1 MAAMAEGGAVVRQGH
16 LRKLK
21 TMKKKYF
28 VLRAETSESSARLEY
43 YESEKKFRSGAAP
56 RRVLP
61 LKSCYNITRRLDLKQ
76 KHVIALFTKEEQ
88 LCIVAENEVDLHAWL
103 TAILKQF
110 RSDDASEELLHPI
123 QHVWQVNVQK
133 KGLGASKNIQ
143 GLYNLCLTDKTLT
156 LVKIKS
162 QNNVIS
168 NLDIQER
175 VEYSLKNIRRCGDSE
190 CFFYMEVGRQTATG
204 AGELWMHSDDSNIAQ
219 SMHST
224 IYHAM
229 RNCAKETENEKDH
242 IVVPAKNSL
251 LMEGSHPLPARRQ
264 TYSDGR
270 GRAGI
275 YNDKGLCVGS
285 CIRQC
290 VCVSATYSID
300 DSSAAIAPLT
310 PTNAENQPPNNTLT
324 TDKLIDH
331 PVRLKKHNRTDS
343 LPTGCSLFQ
352 EPLKIGHTRTW
363 STPLTGDELDRAILE
378 KSLIHSS
385 CKTVN
390 GKDIFPT
397 KKASGCRRASTGQ
410 RFPKLSPAHTKNSSA
425 LRKRCE
431 TMPSRASSSYEPER
445 LPPRDSELDGLDSS
459 RDDIDSISEWYR
471 TPRIPEE
478 PDCCDI
484 MSKDFMSMTTRGS
497 SIAHSRTSSMGADEP
512 DVAEATFPDGYLPM
526 APGHEPLGLV
536 SSSGSVCSG
545 TPSTDPRFSEYQ
557 LEPATAHISAERS
570 TRAYSVGSRPAA
582 ARPEPARLRA
592 YSAGARRPPAHH
604 AHAAHNHAHHAHLAH
619 HHPRAS
625 ADDLMELDFS
635 TNSPA
640 PKMIVAR
647 TPPGAGFM
655 EPRRCNVDEYVD
667 MSPRNAGYVEMRP
680 GERAGERDAPAT
692 PATPATPDG
701 YVEMSYGRAPT
712 RPIAIAAPRQAP
724 RAPAASPAAASPAAA
739 SPDDRRRRREP
750 RTPLG
755 SQTLFHMSME
765 SPSSPPESDVA
776 ELEDDHH
783 YLSTVRE
790 ISEDGRRSPEAR
802 PADADEV
809 SSSPQ
814 YVQLVGPEPDEPPAN
829 PTAAKTI
836 VRPDDVRAGVHYAA
850 LDLEPRR
857 APAAPAPRLYTQID
871 FLRSE
876 KYAADAT

>member
-310 PTNAENQPPNNTLT
+310 PTN
-324 TDKLIDH
+324 D
-331 PVRLKKHNRTDS
+331 
-343 LPTGCSLFQ
+343 
-352 EPLKIGHTRTW
+352 
-363 STPLTGDELDRAILE
+363 
-378 KSLIHSS
+378 
-385 CKTVN
+385 
-390 GKDIFPT
+390 
-397 KKASGCRRASTGQ
+397 
-410 RFPKLSPAHTKNSSA
+410 SSA